1 MALAFHIFQTIWA
14 VALRERFNFGP
25 KDYGRYYAFIGFGFA
40 VAQGFFAKYLLKTVG
55 KSDRG
60 RRNLML
66 MCAVALGGGRFLV
79 YQTNSITVVYLV
91 FGLIVT
97 ALGVIN
103 TIFTADTSKIASP
116 SELGGLFGVIQSAGS
131 LAGIC
136 GPIVGGLL
144 ATHVHSIRGPLFAV
158 LTLYGFVFLMVFWGY
173 ERIVCQGRNI
183 EKRKED

>member
-1 MALAFHIFQTIWA
+1 
-14 VALRERFNFGP
+14 
-25 KDYGRYYAFIGFGFA
+25 
-40 VAQGFFAKYLLKTVG
+40 
-55 KSDRG
+55 
-60 RRNLML
+60 ML

-91 FGLIVT
+91 FGFIVT